1 MRNETFQVA
10 FMLIQEHDHPLNRA
24 LEAYLAGEWLW
35 EGQICR
41 SAVCIDGDGGMR
53 PVGTAAPAD
62 LQAEDFDAALAGR
75 AEVILVGTGAVQR
88 FLHPR
93 LAACAAAA
101 GAGVEYMDTEAAC
114 RTYLLLHSEGRRAW
128 AWLWPAAFR

>member
-1 MRNETFQVA
+1 
-10 FMLIQEHDHPLNRA
+10 MLIQEHDHPLNRA

-35 EGQICR
+35 EGQVCR
-41 SAVCIDGDGGMR
+41 SAVCINGEGVMH
-53 PVGTAAPAD
+53 PVGTAAPAA
-62 LQAEDFDAALAGR
+62 LQAQDFEAALAGAGR
-75 AEVILVGTGAVQR
+75 AEVILVGTGGVQR

-93 LAACAAAA
+93 LTAAAAAA
-101 GAGVEYMDTEAAC
+101 GVGVECMNTEAAC